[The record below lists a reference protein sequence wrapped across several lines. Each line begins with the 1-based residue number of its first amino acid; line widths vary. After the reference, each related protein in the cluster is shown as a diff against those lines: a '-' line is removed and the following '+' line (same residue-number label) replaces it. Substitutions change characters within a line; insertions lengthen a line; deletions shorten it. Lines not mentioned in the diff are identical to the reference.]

1 MKNLSIENITKACR
15 GTFHGDKSIL
25 SQEVSGVVIDS
36 RKVQPGYL
44 FVAIDGERVNAHKFI
59 PDTVKAGAMCVVSH
73 EDLGETDFP
82 YILVES
88 TGQALLDIAKLYRD
102 SFDMKVVGITGSVG
116 KDQHQRDDRIRSGSE
131 ISRTQN
137 TWQLQ

>member
-1 MKNLSIENITKACR
+1 
-15 GTFHGDKSIL
+15 
-25 SQEVSGVVIDS
+25 
-36 RKVQPGYL
+36 
-44 FVAIDGERVNAHKFI
+44 
-59 PDTVKAGAMCVVSH
+59 MCVVSH
-73 EDLGETDFP
+73 EDLGETDF

-116 KDQHQRDDRIRSGSE
+116 KTKDQRDDRIRSGSE

>member
-1 MKNLSIENITKACR
+1 M
-15 GTFHGDKSIL
+15 
-25 SQEVSGVVIDS
+25 IDS
-36 RKVQPGYL
+36 RKVEKDYL

-102 SFDMKVVGITGSVG
+102 SFDMKVVRKCW